1 MANEEIITKILGEH
15 TEEQGKVANRVL
27 SFVSENPDWKTQGG
41 LLYKSKVLNALN
53 EAIQCIYG
61 HDLAF
66 FATDCRMRWMVEV
79 RYAIFLL
86 LREEAKMSLT
96 QIGDVL
102 GKNHSTVLYGLKT
115 AKDLLDTYRPFRE
128 DYNTLKNYYLSVL

>member
-27 SFVSENPDWKTQGG
+27 SFVAENPDWKTQGG

-53 EAIQCIYG
+53 EALTCIYG
-61 HDLAF
+61 HDISF
-66 FATDCRMRWMVEV
+66 FATTCRMRWMVDV

-128 DYNTLKNYYLSVL
+128 DYNTLKNYYLSLV